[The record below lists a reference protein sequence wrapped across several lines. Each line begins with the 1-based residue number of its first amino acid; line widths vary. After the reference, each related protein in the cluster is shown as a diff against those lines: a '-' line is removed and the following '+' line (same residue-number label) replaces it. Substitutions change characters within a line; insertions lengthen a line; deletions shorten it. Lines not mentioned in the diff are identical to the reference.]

1 MRIFSC
7 SLVLAL
13 GVVGGAAA
21 AAGPQG
27 RYVLDVDATYR
38 ALEAAGTATP
48 QMRKTLE
55 QQKGLMAIVF
65 QGEIASFV
73 TGPLLGNR
81 TSGQCDWR
89 LDAADVKFERCRQ
102 PDGKPF
108 SVNGGIRF
116 EEKANSLIIQG
127 NGPGPLTYR
136 PE

>member
-13 GVVGGAAA
+13 GVVGGAVAA
-21 AAGPQG
+21 TGPQG
-27 RYVLDVDATYR
+27 RYVLDVDATYQ
-38 ALEAAGTATP
+38 AFEAAGAATP
-48 QMRKTLE
+48 QIRKTLE
-55 QQKGLMAIVF
+55 QQKGVMVIVF
-65 QGEIASFV
+65 KGKSASFV
-73 TGPLLGNR
+73 TGPLLGNKV
-81 TSGQCDWR
+81 SGQCDWR
-89 LDAADVKFERCRQ
+89 LDSADVTFERCRQ

-108 SVNGGIRF
+108 SVNGGVRF